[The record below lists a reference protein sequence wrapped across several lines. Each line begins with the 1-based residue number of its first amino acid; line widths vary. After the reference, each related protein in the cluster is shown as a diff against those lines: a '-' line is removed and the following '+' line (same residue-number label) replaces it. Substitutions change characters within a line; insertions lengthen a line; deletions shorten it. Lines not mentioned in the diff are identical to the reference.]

1 MTAQEAAAAVPPR
14 GTGLLMPS
22 FEQSWVSTVTISWKG
37 RKTNQKLL
45 RKKKRTWAEDPR
57 AIAVVWDDR
66 FFARKQTKLKQAGR
80 RPWLNGA
87 AAPRHSQ
94 VRTRGCRG
102 NESNTAQHKRK
113 LPLFFSPIL
122 HRKEKRIRVA
132 NKKKASRPGAAA
144 RRSPPS
150 TAASPTPTD
159 GRAPCSVPVAE
170 SAAM

>member
-132 NKKKASRPGAAA
+132 NKKKSIAPRG
-144 RRSPPS
+144 RG
-150 TAASPTPTD
+150 TAFPTIDGSQPNTD
-159 GRAPCSVPVAE
+159 GRTGTLLRPRC
-170 SAAM
+170 

>member
-1 MTAQEAAAAVPPR
+1 
-14 GTGLLMPS
+14 MPS

-132 NKKKASRPGAAA
+132 NKKKSIAPWGRG
-144 RRSPPS
+144 
-150 TAASPTPTD
+150 TAFPTIDGSQPNTD
-159 GRAPCSVPVAE
+159 GRTGTLLRPRC
-170 SAAM
+170 